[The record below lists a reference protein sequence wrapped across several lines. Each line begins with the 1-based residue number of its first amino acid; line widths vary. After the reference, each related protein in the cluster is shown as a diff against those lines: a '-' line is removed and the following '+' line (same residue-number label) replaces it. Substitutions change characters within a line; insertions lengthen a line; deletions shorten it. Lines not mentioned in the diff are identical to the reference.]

1 MWYSKNQ
8 KYGQGQ
14 CIPTWERMII
24 VGMDPS
30 LRTIWRATCVY
41 VDPVNTRGFLEA
53 ACSTVYL
60 SAGRPAY
67 EGFVGLATKDDSQT
81 IRRTCDADN
90 ECIRCTLPVF
100 SVPRCPQ

>member
-41 VDPVNTRGFLEA
+41 NIIAVSLPPIRMDFMKQCAALFTFPLADP
-53 ACSTVYL
+53 
-60 SAGRPAY
+60 PM
-67 EGFVGLATKDDSQT
+67 EGSS
-81 IRRTCDADN
+81 N
-90 ECIRCTLPVF
+90 
-100 SVPRCPQ
+100 